1 VAADVPLRLVLVD
14 PPPGVDLGVQRGR
27 GSSYETTSVQRSKR
41 GDLTFDFSMPAAE
54 SGKNGLPNFTGPFA
68 QGPPDGRFV
77 YIDVG
82 TCAGQPDTP
91 WSRRIKIP
99 LEGITWALV
108 RKALSKPGYRLTA
121 RIPGTGKDGG
131 PSCATVRPLGAWE
144 VVEGK

>member
-1 VAADVPLRLVLVD
+1 VLVE
-14 PPPGVDLGVQRGR
+14 PPPGVDFGIQRGR
-27 GSSYETTSVQRSKR
+27 GSAYETLSVQRSTR
-41 GDLTFDFSMPAAE
+41 GDLSFDFSLTAAE

-82 TCAGQPDTP
+82 TCAGQKDTP

-99 LEGITWALV
+99 LHGITWPLV
-108 RKALSKPGYRLTA
+108 RKALSGSGYRLMA

-131 PSCATVRPLGAWE
+131 PSCATVHLLGGWE
-144 VVEGK
+144 VVKDR